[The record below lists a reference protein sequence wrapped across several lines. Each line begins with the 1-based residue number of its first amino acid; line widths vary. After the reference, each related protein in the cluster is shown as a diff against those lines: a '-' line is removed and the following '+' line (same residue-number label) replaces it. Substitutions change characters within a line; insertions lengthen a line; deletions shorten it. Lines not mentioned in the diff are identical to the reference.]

1 MNYVKQKKTKIGFIG
16 LGKMGLPIS
25 ERLNKFYSPLVIS
38 KKCSLKVPK
47 LKRSNYTICEHYS
60 EISEKCNLIFLCL
73 NTIEQSNEV
82 IHGING
88 LISSKK
94 KPKIIIDLSTSEP
107 KNVEINFKKLKKL
120 KILYID
126 SPMGRTPAHA
136 KIGKLNLIM
145 GTTKSKVNNIIG
157 VLYKIAENIY
167 FTGAPGNGTKIK
179 LLNNFYGQSITAL
192 FNDTLN
198 ISKSINIKP
207 SLFMN
212 IISQGPL
219 FSPIIGDI
227 FKYHN
232 FSKKKYMQFSLGNAF
247 KDILYFMKFTSKF
260 KYAYK
265 DIIYKRIKKTIK
277 KKSIDRSVAEL

>member
-1 MNYVKQKKTKIGFIG
+1 MNYVKQKNIKIGFIG

-25 ERLNKFYSPLVIS
+25 ERLNQFYSPLVIS
-38 KKCSLKVPK
+38 KKCSLKVS
-47 LKRSNYTICEHYS
+47 KRKKPNYTICEHYF
-60 EISEKCNLIFLCL
+60 EIADKCDLIFLCL
-73 NTIEQSNEV
+73 NTIEQTNDV

-88 LISSKK
+88 LMKSKK
-94 KPKIIIDLSTSEP
+94 KPKIVIDLSTSEP
-107 KNVEINFKKLKKL
+107 KNVEMNFKILKKS

-136 KIGKLNLIM
+136 KNGKLNLIM
-145 GTTKSKVNNIIG
+145 GVSKSKVKKIIG
-157 VLYKIAENIY
+157 ILDKIAENIY

-179 LLNNFYGQSITAL
+179 LLNNFYGQSVTAL

-207 SLFMN
+207 SLLMN
-212 IISQGPL
+212 VISQGPL

-232 FSKKKYMQFSLGNAF
+232 FSKKKYMQFSLGNAY
-247 KDILYFMKFTSKF
+247 KDILYFMNFTSRF

-265 DIIYKRIKKTIK
+265 DIIYNRIKKVIK
-277 KKSIDRSVAEL
+277 KKSIDRSVGEL